1 MNVLTKDAMGKILFT
16 TMSAFVEFEAK
27 LLSES
32 IKKGLEASL
41 PEHKKREIKILYAQ
55 QRLQA
60 KRFAEQTGVSRSS
73 IYRIIKRRKF
83 IGT

>member
-16 TMSAFVEFEAK
+16 TMSAFVKFEAN

-41 PEHKKREIKILYAQ
+41 PEHKKREIKILYD
-55 QRLQA
+55 
-60 KRFAEQTGVSRSS
+60 
-73 IYRIIKRRKF
+73 
-83 IGT
+83 